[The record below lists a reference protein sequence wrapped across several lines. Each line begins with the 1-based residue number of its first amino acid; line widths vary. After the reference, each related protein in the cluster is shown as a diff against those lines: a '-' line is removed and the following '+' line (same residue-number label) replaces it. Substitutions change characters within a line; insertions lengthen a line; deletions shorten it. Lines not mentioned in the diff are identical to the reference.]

1 MDPQW
6 TLTMVDSHPGGHSP
20 WQAGGDAEQVHDVAG
35 VTVLAENHLQNRGA
49 PDSEVAEE
57 QLVPMVMSDYVL
69 PLSSDPKVYFKK
81 KKPYS
86 PSSGMSQY
94 IFPFV

>member
-1 MDPQW
+1 MMS
-6 TLTMVDSHPGGHSP
+6 L
-20 WQAGGDAEQVHDVAG
+20 E
-35 VTVLAENHLQNRGA
+35 LQYLLKTTCKTGA

-57 QLVPMVMSDYVL
+57 QLVPMVMSDCVL